1 MTTTNDVDVDE
12 QLLDQAMIKIVNIQ
26 THFDEAMARFEK
38 IKSYAEPEMNS
49 LVAEKKKLL
58 AEKELLIEA
67 CRKRFNF
74 NFNSSPQMAKFYSEA
89 NDDKRIAKIDKRYG
103 VLDKR
108 LDNALGSCIKA
119 RDELLTAQIEYNQL
133 LLEGSRNDQLSDQS
147 STQIIVETGSSEVL
161 ASDNGILTKISIL
174 FKKKV

>member
-1 MTTTNDVDVDE
+1 MTTTNDVVDE
-12 QLLDQAMIKIVNIQ
+12 QLLDQAMAKIVDIQ
-26 THFDEAMARFEK
+26 ARFDEAMARFEK

-58 AEKELLIEA
+58 AEKELLVEA
-67 CRKRFNF
+67 CRKQFNF
-74 NFNSSPQMAKFYSEA
+74 NFKNNPQMAKFHSEA
-89 NDDKRIAKIDKRYG
+89 SDDKRITKIDKRYG

-108 LDNALGSCIKA
+108 LDNALESCVKA

-133 LLEGSRNDQLSDQS
+133 LLNGGCAERPLESEPTQVIAEIDS
-147 STQIIVETGSSEVL
+147 SNATTT
-161 ASDNGILTKISIL
+161 DDGILTKLSML